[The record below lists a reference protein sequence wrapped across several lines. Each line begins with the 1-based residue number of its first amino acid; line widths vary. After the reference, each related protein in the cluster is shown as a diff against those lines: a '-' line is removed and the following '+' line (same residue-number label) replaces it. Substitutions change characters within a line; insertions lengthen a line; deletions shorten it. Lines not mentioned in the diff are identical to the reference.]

1 MHDFGSSRR
10 CNQNFIILDSTHLW
24 GVFHIHFVPP
34 HLMPFCL
41 SLGMLCRTVN
51 EISRLGLFP
60 ISWNWHC
67 RMPPKPRHRR
77 YKRTE
82 ANKASNKK
90 LHLDIGNLLKSI
102 YLLQANI
109 ERLAFST
116 NFFLEVAKLPFELK
130 TVPRYVIFGG
140 IDDLSSI

>member
-1 MHDFGSSRR
+1 MA
-10 CNQNFIILDSTHLW
+10 
-24 GVFHIHFVPP
+24 
-34 HLMPFCL
+34 L
-41 SLGMLCRTVN
+41 SYAPQT
-51 EISRLGLFP
+51 SAP
-60 ISWNWHC
+60 
-67 RMPPKPRHRR
+67 
-77 YKRTE
+77 YKRTG

-130 TVPRYVIFGG
+130 TVPRYVYSGALTICLPFKKKENFSRVALRFCFEKLV
-140 IDDLSSI
+140 LSFYVD